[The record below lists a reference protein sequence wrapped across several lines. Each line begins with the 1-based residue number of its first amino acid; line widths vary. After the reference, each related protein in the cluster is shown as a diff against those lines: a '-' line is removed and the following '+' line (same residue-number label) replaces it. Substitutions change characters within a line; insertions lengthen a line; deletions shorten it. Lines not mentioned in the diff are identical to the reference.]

1 MATHLLGRS
10 GIKNRQVV
18 TDMHQ
23 TSSIGRLR
31 QLLSRSVFLFL
42 GVMMTIAGL
51 SRPALAETTEVHI
64 IDISGTIDLGIAAFL
79 ERQIDQ
85 AQSSGATAFIV
96 VMDTPGGRVDAA
108 ISMRDALLAT
118 DMPTITLVDTTA
130 LSAGALI
137 ALATDT
143 IYMTPGAVIG
153 AATPING
160 ATGETADAKTISAV
174 RGLFESTAEATGRD
188 ATYAAAMVD
197 PDIEIAGIIE
207 QGDLLTLTASSAVE
221 SGLAAAETAGL
232 KNVLNDLGVDAD
244 SVDIAT
250 PGILETISRFVTSP
264 TVAGLLLL
272 AAIGL
277 LIAEVT
283 TGSGGLFALGGVGLF
298 ALFFWGHLLAKL
310 AGWEDA
316 VLLAIGIALVAVEV
330 FVIPGFGIA
339 GIAGTVALV
348 AGMVMSLLG
357 RNLDYA
363 PSGTLRTAVLT
374 VVIALVGA
382 AIAVALSIKFV
393 FRNSR
398 PHRVDRGIMLRSTV
412 AQGES
417 PSIRPRRW
425 LNFFDGNE
433 RLERSTQSVGDSPEE
448 HPSDKD
454 APPTD

>member
-143 IYMTPGAVIG
+143 IYMTPGQR
-153 AATPING
+153 
-160 ATGETADAKTISAV
+160 AKPQTRKQSQQ
-174 RGLFESTAEATGRD
+174 FE
-188 ATYAAAMVD
+188 
-197 PDIEIAGIIE
+197 
-207 QGDLLTLTASSAVE
+207 ASS
-221 SGLAAAETAGL
+221 SQQQ
-232 KNVLNDLGVDAD
+232 K
-244 SVDIAT
+244 
-250 PGILETISRFVTSP
+250 
-264 TVAGLLLL
+264 
-272 AAIGL
+272 
-277 LIAEVT
+277 
-283 TGSGGLFALGGVGLF
+283 
-298 ALFFWGHLLAKL
+298 
-310 AGWEDA
+310 
-316 VLLAIGIALVAVEV
+316 
-330 FVIPGFGIA
+330 
-339 GIAGTVALV
+339 
-348 AGMVMSLLG
+348 
-357 RNLDYA
+357 
-363 PSGTLRTAVLT
+363 
-374 VVIALVGA
+374 
-382 AIAVALSIKFV
+382 
-393 FRNSR
+393 
-398 PHRVDRGIMLRSTV
+398 
-412 AQGES
+412 Q
-417 PSIRPRRW
+417 
-425 LNFFDGNE
+425 
-433 RLERSTQSVGDSPEE
+433 PEE
-448 HPSDKD
+448 MQRTQRQWLT
-454 APPTD
+454 PT

>member
-1 MATHLLGRS
+1 MR
-10 GIKNRQVV
+10 
-18 TDMHQ
+18 Q

-31 QLLSRSVFLFL
+31 QLISRSVFVFL

-64 IDISGTIDLGIAAFL
+64 IDISGTIDLGISAFL

-188 ATYAAAMVD
+188 AMYAAAMVD

-221 SGLAAAETAGL
+221 SDLAAAEIAGL
-232 KNVLNDLGVDAD
+232 NDVLNDLGVDAD

-316 VLLAIGIALVAVEV
+316 VLLAIGIALIAVEV

-393 FRNSR
+393 FRNSQ

-433 RLERSTQSVGDSPEE
+433 RLERSTQSVGDSSEE
-448 HPSDKD
+448 HHSNKD
-454 APPTD
+454 ASPTD

>member
-1 MATHLLGRS
+1 
-10 GIKNRQVV
+10 
-18 TDMHQ
+18 MHQ
-23 TSSIGRLR
+23 TSSISRLR
-31 QLLSRSVFLFL
+31 QLTSRSVLVFL
-42 GVMMTIAGL
+42 GVMMTIVGL
-51 SRPALAETTEVHI
+51 SRPALAETTEVHV

-85 AQSSGATAFIV
+85 AQRSGATAFIV

-188 ATYAAAMVD
+188 ASYAAAMVD
-197 PDIEIAGIIE
+197 PDVEIAEVIDK
-207 QGDLLTLTASSAVE
+207 GDLLTLTASSAVQ
-221 SGLAAAETAGL
+221 SGLATAEIAGL
-232 KNVLNDLGVDAD
+232 DDLLKSLGINAD

-250 PGILETISRFVTSP
+250 PGLLETISRFVTSP

-277 LIAEVT
+277 LIAETT

-316 VLLAIGIALVAVEV
+316 VLLAIGIGLIAIEV

-374 VVIALVGA
+374 VVVALVGA

-398 PHRVDRGIMLRSTV
+398 PRRVDRGIMLRSTV
-412 AQGES
+412 DRGES
-417 PSIRPRRW
+417 PTIRPRRW

-433 RLERSTQSVGDSPEE
+433 RLARPIERPTRSVRDSETETSSEE
-448 HPSDKD
+448 HT
-454 APPTD
+454 PPEK

>member
-1 MATHLLGRS
+1 
-10 GIKNRQVV
+10 
-18 TDMHQ
+18 MHQ
-23 TSSIGRLR
+23 TGSIGRLR
-31 QLLSRSVFLFL
+31 QLMSRSVLVFL
-42 GVMMTIAGL
+42 GIVMTIAGL
-51 SRPALAETTEVHI
+51 SRPALAETTEVHV

-197 PDIEIAGIIE
+197 SDIEIAGIIE

-221 SGLAAAETAGL
+221 SGLAAAEIAGL
-232 KNVLNDLGVDAD
+232 NDVLNDLGVDAD
-244 SVDIAT
+244 SVDIAR

-316 VLLAIGIALVAVEV
+316 VLLATGIVLIAVEV

-382 AIAVALSIKFV
+382 AVAVSLLIKFV

-398 PHRVDRGIMLRSTV
+398 PQRVDRGIMLRSTV

-417 PSIRPRRW
+417 PTIRPRRW
-425 LNFFDGNE
+425 LNFFGGNE
-433 RLERSTQSVGDSPEE
+433 RLVRSTQSVGDSPEE
-448 HPSDKD
+448 HPSDQD
-454 APPTD
+454 APQTDRGK

>member
-1 MATHLLGRS
+1 MSRSIFVLLG
-10 GIKNRQVV
+10 IV
-18 TDMHQ
+18 
-23 TSSIGRLR
+23 
-31 QLLSRSVFLFL
+31 
-42 GVMMTIAGL
+42 MTIAGL
-51 SRPALAETTEVHI
+51 SRPALAEASEIHV
-64 IDISGTIDLGIAAFL
+64 IDISGTIDLGVAAFL
-79 ERQIDQ
+79 ERQIDE
-85 AQSSGATAFIV
+85 AESSGATAFIV

-118 DMPTITLVDTTA
+118 EMSTITLVDTTA

-188 ATYAAAMVD
+188 ATFAAAMVD
-197 PDIEIAGIIE
+197 PGIEIAGIIE

-221 SGLAAAETAGL
+221 SGLAAAEIAGL
-232 KNVLNDLGVDAD
+232 DDVLNKLGVDVD

-250 PGILETISRFVTSP
+250 PGLLETISRFVTSP
-264 TVAGLLLL
+264 SVAGLLLL

-277 LIAEVT
+277 LIAEAT

-316 VLLAIGIALVAVEV
+316 VLLAIGIVLIAVEV
-330 FVIPGFGIA
+330 FVIPGFGVA
-339 GIAGTVALV
+339 GIFGTVALV

-382 AIAVALSIKFV
+382 AAAVALLIKFV
-393 FRNSR
+393 FRKTR
-398 PHRVDRGIMLRSTV
+398 PQRVDRGIMLRSTV
-412 AQGES
+412 AQGVS
-417 PSIRPRRW
+417 PTIRPRRW

-433 RLERSTQSVGDSPEE
+433 RLERSTQYVGDSVTEA
-448 HPSDKD
+448 SDED
-454 APPTD
+454 QSPPIESGKQ

>member
-1 MATHLLGRS
+1 
-10 GIKNRQVV
+10 
-18 TDMHQ
+18 MHQ

-31 QLLSRSVFLFL
+31 QLVSRSVLVFL

-51 SRPALAETTEVHI
+51 SRPALAETTEVHVI
-64 IDISGTIDLGIAAFL
+64 EISGTIDLGIAAFL

-85 AQSSGATAFIV
+85 ARSSGATAFIV

-118 DMPTITLVDTTA
+118 DIPTITLVDTTA

-197 PDIEIAGIIE
+197 PDIEIAGVIE

-221 SGLAAAETAGL
+221 SGLAAAEIAGL
-232 KNVLNDLGVDAD
+232 DDVVNGLGVDAD

-250 PGILETISRFVTSP
+250 PGLLETISRFVTSP
-264 TVAGLLLL
+264 SVAGLLLL

-316 VLLAIGIALVAVEV
+316 VLLAIGLALIAVEV

-374 VVIALVGA
+374 VVVALVGA

-398 PHRVDRGIMLRSTV
+398 PRRVDRGIMLRSTV

-433 RLERSTQSVGDSPEE
+433 RLERSTQSVGDSVEE
-448 HPSDKD
+448 APSNGE

>member
-1 MATHLLGRS
+1 L
-10 GIKNRQVV
+10 
-18 TDMHQ
+18 
-23 TSSIGRLR
+23 
-31 QLLSRSVFLFL
+31 
-42 GVMMTIAGL
+42 TIAGL
-51 SRPALAETTEVHI
+51 SRPALAEASEIHV
-64 IDISGTIDLGIAAFL
+64 IDISGTIDLGVAAFL
-79 ERQIDQ
+79 ERQIDE
-85 AQSSGATAFIV
+85 AESSGATAFIV

-118 DMPTITLVDTTA
+118 EMSTITLVDTTA

-188 ATYAAAMVD
+188 ATFAAAMVD
-197 PDIEIAGIIE
+197 PGIEIAGIIE

-221 SGLAAAETAGL
+221 SGLAAAEIAGL
-232 KNVLNDLGVDAD
+232 DDVLNKLGVDVD

-250 PGILETISRFVTSP
+250 PGLLETISRFVTSP
-264 TVAGLLLL
+264 SVAGLLLL

-277 LIAEVT
+277 LIAEAT

-316 VLLAIGIALVAVEV
+316 VLLAIGIVLIAVEV
-330 FVIPGFGIA
+330 FVIPGFGVA
-339 GIAGTVALV
+339 GIFGTVALV

-382 AIAVALSIKFV
+382 AAAVALLIKFV
-393 FRNSR
+393 FRKTR
-398 PHRVDRGIMLRSTV
+398 PQRVDRGIMLRSTV
-412 AQGES
+412 AQGVS
-417 PSIRPRRW
+417 PTIRPRRW

-433 RLERSTQSVGDSPEE
+433 RLERSTQSVGDSVTEA
-448 HPSDKD
+448 SDED
-454 APPTD
+454 QSPPTESGKQ

>member
-1 MATHLLGRS
+1 
-10 GIKNRQVV
+10 
-18 TDMHQ
+18 MHQ

-31 QLLSRSVFLFL
+31 QLASRSVLVFL

-51 SRPALAETTEVHI
+51 SRPALAETTEVHV

-118 DMPTITLVDTTA
+118 DMPTITLDDTTA

-197 PDIEIAGIIE
+197 PDIAIAGVIE

-221 SGLAAAETAGL
+221 SGLAAAEIAGL
-232 KNVLNDLGVDAD
+232 NDVLNDLGVDAD

-264 TVAGLLLL
+264 TVAGLFLL

-316 VLLAIGIALVAVEV
+316 VLLAIGIALIAVEV
-330 FVIPGFGIA
+330 FVIPGCGIA

-433 RLERSTQSVGDSPEE
+433 RLERSTQSVGDSSEE
-448 HPSDKD
+448 HPSNKD
-454 APPTD
+454 ASPTD

>member
-1 MATHLLGRS
+1 MATLRPDKS
-10 GIKNRQVV
+10 GITTRPAV

-23 TSSIGRLR
+23 TGSVSRLR
-31 QLLSRSVFLFL
+31 KFISRTLLVFL
-42 GVMMTIAGL
+42 GIVMTLVGL
-51 SRPALAETTEVHI
+51 ARPAVAETTEVHV

-188 ATYAAAMVD
+188 ETFAAAMVD
-197 PDIEIAGIIE
+197 PDVEIAGVIE

-221 SGLAAAETAGL
+221 SGLAAAEIAGL
-232 KNVLNDLGVDAD
+232 DDVLNDLGIDAG
-244 SVDIAT
+244 SVEIAT
-250 PGILETISRFVTSP
+250 PGILETISRFVISP

-277 LIAEVT
+277 LIAEAT
-283 TGSGGLFALGGVGLF
+283 TGSGGLFAFLGVGLF

-316 VLLAIGIALVAVEV
+316 VLLAIGIALIAVEV
-330 FVIPGFGIA
+330 FVISGFGIA

-393 FRNSR
+393 FRSLR
-398 PHRVDRGIMLRSTV
+398 PQRVDRGIMLRSTV

-417 PSIRPRRW
+417 PSIRPGRW
-425 LNFFDGNE
+425 LNLFGGNE
-433 RLERSTQSVGDSPEE
+433 RLERFSESVGDC
-448 HPSDKD
+448 SDGTPNKRD
-454 APPTD
+454 APTTE

>member
-1 MATHLLGRS
+1 MF
-10 GIKNRQVV
+10 V
-18 TDMHQ
+18 
-23 TSSIGRLR
+23 
-31 QLLSRSVFLFL
+31 FL

-85 AQSSGATAFIV
+85 AQSSRATAFIV
-96 VMDTPGGRVDAA
+96 VMETPGGRVDAA

-188 ATYAAAMVD
+188 AMYAAAMVD

-221 SGLAAAETAGL
+221 SDLAAAEIAGL
-232 KNVLNDLGVDAD
+232 NDVLNDLGVDAD

-316 VLLAIGIALVAVEV
+316 VLLAIGIALIAVEV

-393 FRNSR
+393 FRNSQ

-433 RLERSTQSVGDSPEE
+433 RLERSTHSVGDSSEE
-448 HPSDKD
+448 PPSDNG

>member
-1 MATHLLGRS
+1 
-10 GIKNRQVV
+10 
-18 TDMHQ
+18 MHQ

-31 QLLSRSVFLFL
+31 QLVSRSVLVFL

-51 SRPALAETTEVHI
+51 SRPALAETTEVHVI
-64 IDISGTIDLGIAAFL
+64 EISGTIDLGIAAFL

-85 AQSSGATAFIV
+85 ARSSGATAFIV

-197 PDIEIAGIIE
+197 PDIEIAGVIE

-221 SGLAAAETAGL
+221 SGLAAAEIAGL
-232 KNVLNDLGVDAD
+232 DDVVNGLGVDAD

-250 PGILETISRFVTSP
+250 PGLLETISRFVTSP
-264 TVAGLLLL
+264 SVAGLLLL

-316 VLLAIGIALVAVEV
+316 VLLAIGLALIAVEV

-374 VVIALVGA
+374 VVVALVGA

-398 PHRVDRGIMLRSTV
+398 PRRVDRGIMLRSTV

-433 RLERSTQSVGDSPEE
+433 RLERSTQSVGDSRQEV
-448 HPSDKD
+448 PSNGE

>member
-1 MATHLLGRS
+1 
-10 GIKNRQVV
+10 
-18 TDMHQ
+18 MHQ
-23 TSSIGRLR
+23 TGSVSRLRKFISR
-31 QLLSRSVFLFL
+31 QLLVLL
-42 GVMMTIAGL
+42 GIVMTLVGL
-51 SRPALAETTEVHI
+51 SRPAVAETTEVHVVVV
-64 IDISGTIDLGIAAFL
+64 SGTIDLGIAAFL

-143 IYMTPGAVIG
+143 IYMAPGAVIG

-160 ATGETADAKTISAV
+160 ATRETADAKTISAV

-188 ATYAAAMVD
+188 ETFAAAMVD
-197 PDIEIAGIIE
+197 PDVEIAGVIE

-221 SGLAAAETAGL
+221 SGLAAAEIAGL
-232 KNVLNDLGVDAD
+232 DDVLNDLGIDAG
-244 SVDIAT
+244 SVEIAT

-264 TVAGLLLL
+264 TVAALLLL
-272 AAIGL
+272 TAIGL
-277 LIAEVT
+277 LIAEAT

-298 ALFFWGHLLAKL
+298 ALFFWGHLLAQL

-316 VLLAIGIALVAVEV
+316 VLLAIGIALIAVEV

-363 PSGTLRTAVLT
+363 PTGTLRTAVLT

-393 FRNSR
+393 FRSLR

-412 AQGES
+412 AQGKS
-417 PSIRPRRW
+417 PSTRPGRW

-433 RLERSTQSVGDSPEE
+433 RLERSTQSVGDSSEA
-448 HPSDKD
+448 HSSDVG
-454 APPTD
+454 APPTE

>member
-1 MATHLLGRS
+1 
-10 GIKNRQVV
+10 
-18 TDMHQ
+18 MHQ

-31 QLLSRSVFLFL
+31 QLVSRSVLVFL

-51 SRPALAETTEVHI
+51 SRPALAETTEVHV

-85 AQSSGATAFIV
+85 ARSSGATAFIV

-118 DMPTITLVDTTA
+118 DIPTITLVDTTA

-197 PDIEIAGIIE
+197 PDIEIAGVIE

-221 SGLAAAETAGL
+221 SGLAAAEIAGL
-232 KNVLNDLGVDAD
+232 DDVVNGLGVDVD

-250 PGILETISRFVTSP
+250 PGLLETISRFVTSP
-264 TVAGLLLL
+264 SVAGLLLL

-316 VLLAIGIALVAVEV
+316 VLLAIGLALIAVEV

-374 VVIALVGA
+374 VVVALVGA

-398 PHRVDRGIMLRSTV
+398 PRRVDRGIMLRSTV

-433 RLERSTQSVGDSPEE
+433 RLERSTQSVGDSVEE
-448 HPSDKD
+448 APSNGE

>member
-1 MATHLLGRS
+1 MR
-10 GIKNRQVV
+10 
-18 TDMHQ
+18 Q

-31 QLLSRSVFLFL
+31 QLISRSVFVFL

-197 PDIEIAGIIE
+197 PDIEIAGILE

-221 SGLAAAETAGL
+221 SGLAAAEIAGL
-232 KNVLNDLGVDAD
+232 NDVLNDLGVDTD
-244 SVDIAT
+244 SVDVAT

-264 TVAGLLLL
+264 TVAGLFLL

-298 ALFFWGHLLAKL
+298 ALFFWGHLLARL

-316 VLLAIGIALVAVEV
+316 LLLAIGIALIAVEV

-433 RLERSTQSVGDSPEE
+433 RLERSTQSVGDSSEK

-454 APPTD
+454 ASPTD

>member
-1 MATHLLGRS
+1 
-10 GIKNRQVV
+10 
-18 TDMHQ
+18 
-23 TSSIGRLR
+23 
-31 QLLSRSVFLFL
+31 
-42 GVMMTIAGL
+42 MTIAGL
-51 SRPALAETTEVHI
+51 SRPALAETTEVHV

-85 AQSSGATAFIV
+85 AQRSGATAFIV

-197 PDIEIAGIIE
+197 PDIEIAGVIE

-221 SGLAAAETAGL
+221 SGIAAAEIAGL
-232 KNVLNDLGVDAD
+232 DDVVNDLGADAD

-250 PGILETISRFVTSP
+250 PGLLETISRFVTSP

-316 VLLAIGIALVAVEV
+316 VLLAVGIGLIAIEV

-374 VVIALVGA
+374 VVVALVGA
-382 AIAVALSIKFV
+382 AIAVAVSIKFV

-398 PHRVDRGIMLRSTV
+398 PQRVDRGIMLRSTV

-433 RLERSTQSVGDSPEE
+433 RLERSTPSVGDSREE
-448 HPSDKD
+448 ASSNGD
-454 APPTD
+454 ASPTDRGKQ

>member
-1 MATHLLGRS
+1 VLLG
-10 GIKNRQVV
+10 I
-18 TDMHQ
+18 
-23 TSSIGRLR
+23 
-31 QLLSRSVFLFL
+31 
-42 GVMMTIAGL
+42 MMTIAGL
-51 SRPALAETTEVHI
+51 SRPALAEASEIHV
-64 IDISGTIDLGIAAFL
+64 IDISGTIDLGVAAFL
-79 ERQIDQ
+79 ERQIDE
-85 AQSSGATAFIV
+85 AESSGATAFIV

-118 DMPTITLVDTTA
+118 EMSTITLVDTTA

-188 ATYAAAMVD
+188 ATFAAAMVD
-197 PDIEIAGIIE
+197 PGIEIAGIIE

-221 SGLAAAETAGL
+221 SGLAAAEIAGL
-232 KNVLNDLGVDAD
+232 DDVLNKLGVDVD

-250 PGILETISRFVTSP
+250 PGLLETISRFVTSP
-264 TVAGLLLL
+264 SVAGLLLL

-277 LIAEVT
+277 LIAEAT

-316 VLLAIGIALVAVEV
+316 VLLAIGIVLIAVEV
-330 FVIPGFGIA
+330 FVIPGFGVA
-339 GIAGTVALV
+339 GIFGTVALV

-382 AIAVALSIKFV
+382 AAAVALLIKFV
-393 FRNSR
+393 FRKTR
-398 PHRVDRGIMLRSTV
+398 PQRVDRGIMLRSTV
-412 AQGES
+412 AQGVS
-417 PSIRPRRW
+417 PTIRPRRW

-433 RLERSTQSVGDSPEE
+433 RLERSTQSVGDSATEA
-448 HPSDKD
+448 SDED
-454 APPTD
+454 QSPPTESGKQ

>member
-1 MATHLLGRS
+1 
-10 GIKNRQVV
+10 
-18 TDMHQ
+18 MHQ

-31 QLLSRSVFLFL
+31 QLISRSVFVFL

-221 SGLAAAETAGL
+221 SGLAAAEIAGL

-316 VLLAIGIALVAVEV
+316 VLLAIGIALIAVEV

-348 AGMVMSLLG
+348 AGMVTSLLG

-398 PHRVDRGIMLRSTV
+398 PYRVDRGIMLRSTV

-433 RLERSTQSVGDSPEE
+433 RLERSTQSVGDSREE

>member
-1 MATHLLGRS
+1 
-10 GIKNRQVV
+10 
-18 TDMHQ
+18 MHQ

-31 QLLSRSVFLFL
+31 QLMSRSIFVLL
-42 GVMMTIAGL
+42 GIMMTIAGL
-51 SRPALAETTEVHI
+51 SRPALAEASEIHV

-79 ERQIDQ
+79 ERQIDE
-85 AQSSGATAFIV
+85 AESSGATAFIV

-118 DMPTITLVDTTA
+118 EMSTITLVDTTA

-188 ATYAAAMVD
+188 ATFAAAMVD
-197 PDIEIAGIIE
+197 PGIEIAGIIE

-221 SGLAAAETAGL
+221 SGLAAAEIAGL
-232 KNVLNDLGVDAD
+232 DDVLNKLGVDAD

-250 PGILETISRFVTSP
+250 PGLLETISRFVTSP
-264 TVAGLLLL
+264 SVAGLLLL

-277 LIAEVT
+277 LIAEAT

-316 VLLAIGIALVAVEV
+316 VLLAIGIVLIAVEV
-330 FVIPGFGIA
+330 FVIPGFGVA
-339 GIAGTVALV
+339 GIFGTVALV

-382 AIAVALSIKFV
+382 AAAVALLIKFI
-393 FRNSR
+393 FRKTR
-398 PHRVDRGIMLRSTV
+398 PQRVDRGIMLRSTV
-412 AQGES
+412 AQGVS
-417 PSIRPRRW
+417 PTIRPRRW

-433 RLERSTQSVGDSPEE
+433 RLERSTQSVGDSATEA
-448 HPSDKD
+448 SDED
-454 APPTD
+454 QSPPTESGKQ

>member
-1 MATHLLGRS
+1 
-10 GIKNRQVV
+10 
-18 TDMHQ
+18 MHH
-23 TSSIGRLR
+23 TGSIGRLR
-31 QLLSRSVFLFL
+31 QLMSRSVLVFL
-42 GVMMTIAGL
+42 GIVMTIAGL
-51 SRPALAETTEVHI
+51 SRPALAETTEVHV

-197 PDIEIAGIIE
+197 SDIEIAGIIE

-221 SGLAAAETAGL
+221 SGLAAAEIAGL
-232 KNVLNDLGVDAD
+232 NDVLNDLGVDAD

-316 VLLAIGIALVAVEV
+316 VLLATGIVLIAVEV

-382 AIAVALSIKFV
+382 AVAVSLLIKFV

-398 PHRVDRGIMLRSTV
+398 PQRVDRGIMLRSTV

-417 PSIRPRRW
+417 PTIQPRRW
-425 LNFFDGNE
+425 LNFFGGNE
-433 RLERSTQSVGDSPEE
+433 RLVRSTQSVGDSPEE
-448 HPSDKD
+448 PPSQRD
-454 APPTD
+454 APPTE

>member
-1 MATHLLGRS
+1 
-10 GIKNRQVV
+10 
-18 TDMHQ
+18 MHQ

-31 QLLSRSVFLFL
+31 QLVSRSVFVFL
-42 GVMMTIAGL
+42 GVVMTIAGL
-51 SRPALAETTEVHI
+51 SRPALAETTEVHV

-221 SGLAAAETAGL
+221 SGLAAAEIAGL

-283 TGSGGLFALGGVGLF
+283 TGSGGLFALGGRWAFRL
-298 ALFFWGHLLAKL
+298 
-310 AGWEDA
+310 
-316 VLLAIGIALVAVEV
+316 VLLGPSARKTRG
-330 FVIPGFGIA
+330 
-339 GIAGTVALV
+339 
-348 AGMVMSLLG
+348 LG
-357 RNLDYA
+357 R
-363 PSGTLRTAVLT
+363 RR
-374 VVIALVGA
+374 
-382 AIAVALSIKFV
+382 VAC
-393 FRNSR
+393 
-398 PHRVDRGIMLRSTV
+398 HRHCSH
-412 AQGES
+412 
-417 PSIRPRRW
+417 RR
-425 LNFFDGNE
+425 
-433 RLERSTQSVGDSPEE
+433 
-448 HPSDKD
+448 
-454 APPTD
+454 

>member
-1 MATHLLGRS
+1 
-10 GIKNRQVV
+10 
-18 TDMHQ
+18 MHQ
-23 TSSIGRLR
+23 TGSIGRLR
-31 QLLSRSVFLFL
+31 QLMSRSVLVFL
-42 GVMMTIAGL
+42 GIVMTIAGL
-51 SRPALAETTEVHI
+51 SRPALAETTEVHV

-197 PDIEIAGIIE
+197 SDIEIAGIIE

-221 SGLAAAETAGL
+221 SGLAAAEIAGL
-232 KNVLNDLGVDAD
+232 NDVLNDLGVDAD
-244 SVDIAT
+244 SVDIAR

-316 VLLAIGIALVAVEV
+316 VLLATGIVLIAVEV

-382 AIAVALSIKFV
+382 AVAVSLLIKFV

-398 PHRVDRGIMLRSTV
+398 PQRVDRGIMLRSTV

-417 PSIRPRRW
+417 PTIRPRRW
-425 LNFFDGNE
+425 LNFFGGNE
-433 RLERSTQSVGDSPEE
+433 RLVRSTQSVGDSREE
-448 HPSDKD
+448 PPSQRD
-454 APPTD
+454 APPTE

>member
-1 MATHLLGRS
+1 
-10 GIKNRQVV
+10 
-18 TDMHQ
+18 MHQ
-23 TSSIGRLR
+23 TSSVGRLR
-31 QLLSRSVFLFL
+31 QLVSRSALVFL

-51 SRPALAETTEVHI
+51 SRPALAETTEVHV

-197 PDIEIAGIIE
+197 PNIEIAGVIE

-221 SGLAAAETAGL
+221 SGLAAAEIAGL
-232 KNVLNDLGVDAD
+232 DDVVNGLGVDAD

-250 PGILETISRFVTSP
+250 PGLLETISRFVTSP
-264 TVAGLLLL
+264 SVAGLLLL

-316 VLLAIGIALVAVEV
+316 VLLAIGLALIAVEV

-374 VVIALVGA
+374 VVVALVGA

-398 PHRVDRGIMLRSTV
+398 PRRVDRGIMLRSTV

-433 RLERSTQSVGDSPEE
+433 RLERSTPSVGDSCKEA
-448 HPSDKD
+448 PSNGE

>member
-1 MATHLLGRS
+1 M
-10 GIKNRQVV
+10 
-18 TDMHQ
+18 
-23 TSSIGRLR
+23 
-31 QLLSRSVFLFL
+31 SRSVLVFL

-51 SRPALAETTEVHI
+51 SRPALAETTEVHV

-85 AQSSGATAFIV
+85 ARSSGATAFIV

-197 PDIEIAGIIE
+197 PDIEITGIIE

-221 SGLAAAETAGL
+221 SGLAAAEIAGL
-232 KNVLNDLGVDAD
+232 DDVVNGLGVDAD

-250 PGILETISRFVTSP
+250 PGLLETISRFVTSP
-264 TVAGLLLL
+264 SVAGLLLL

-316 VLLAIGIALVAVEV
+316 VLLAIGLALIAVEV

-374 VVIALVGA
+374 VVVALVGA

-398 PHRVDRGIMLRSTV
+398 PRRVDRGIMLRSTV

-448 HPSDKD
+448 APSNGE

>member
-1 MATHLLGRS
+1 
-10 GIKNRQVV
+10 
-18 TDMHQ
+18 MHQ

-31 QLLSRSVFLFL
+31 QLMSRSIFVLL
-42 GVMMTIAGL
+42 GIVMTIAGL
-51 SRPALAETTEVHI
+51 SRPALAEASEIHV
-64 IDISGTIDLGIAAFL
+64 IDISGTIDLGVAAFL
-79 ERQIDQ
+79 ERQIDE
-85 AQSSGATAFIV
+85 AESSGATAFIV

-118 DMPTITLVDTTA
+118 EMSTITLVDTTA

-188 ATYAAAMVD
+188 ATFAAAMVD
-197 PDIEIAGIIE
+197 PGIEIAGIIE

-221 SGLAAAETAGL
+221 SGLAAAEIAGL
-232 KNVLNDLGVDAD
+232 DDVLNKLGVDAD

-250 PGILETISRFVTSP
+250 PGLLETISRFVTSP
-264 TVAGLLLL
+264 SVAGLLLL

-277 LIAEVT
+277 LIAEAT

-316 VLLAIGIALVAVEV
+316 VLLAIGIVLIAVEV
-330 FVIPGFGIA
+330 FVIPGFGVA
-339 GIAGTVALV
+339 GIFGTVALV

-382 AIAVALSIKFV
+382 AAAVALLIKFV
-393 FRNSR
+393 FRKTR
-398 PHRVDRGIMLRSTV
+398 PQRVDRGIMLRSTV
-412 AQGES
+412 AQGVS
-417 PSIRPRRW
+417 PTIRPRRW

-433 RLERSTQSVGDSPEE
+433 RLERSTQSVGDSATEA
-448 HPSDKD
+448 SDED
-454 APPTD
+454 QSPPTESGKQ

>member
-1 MATHLLGRS
+1 
-10 GIKNRQVV
+10 
-18 TDMHQ
+18 MHQ
-23 TSSIGRLR
+23 TSSISRLR
-31 QLLSRSVFLFL
+31 QLTSRSVLVFL
-42 GVMMTIAGL
+42 GVMMTIVGL
-51 SRPALAETTEVHI
+51 SRPALAETTEVHV

-85 AQSSGATAFIV
+85 AQRSGATAFIV

-197 PDIEIAGIIE
+197 PDVEIAGIIE
-207 QGDLLTLTASSAVE
+207 EGDLLTLTASSAVE
-221 SGLAAAETAGL
+221 SGLAAAEIAGL
-232 KNVLNDLGVDAD
+232 DDVVNGLGVDAD

-250 PGILETISRFVTSP
+250 PGLLETISRFVTSP
-264 TVAGLLLL
+264 SVAGLLLL

-316 VLLAIGIALVAVEV
+316 VLLAIGLALIAVEV

-374 VVIALVGA
+374 VVVALVGA

-398 PHRVDRGIMLRSTV
+398 PRRVDRGIMLRSTV

-448 HPSDKD
+448 HSSDRG

>member
-1 MATHLLGRS
+1 
-10 GIKNRQVV
+10 
-18 TDMHQ
+18 
-23 TSSIGRLR
+23 
-31 QLLSRSVFLFL
+31 
-42 GVMMTIAGL
+42 
-51 SRPALAETTEVHI
+51 
-64 IDISGTIDLGIAAFL
+64 
-79 ERQIDQ
+79 
-85 AQSSGATAFIV
+85 
-96 VMDTPGGRVDAA
+96 
-108 ISMRDALLAT
+108 
-118 DMPTITLVDTTA
+118 
-130 LSAGALI
+130 
-137 ALATDT
+137 
-143 IYMTPGAVIG
+143 
-153 AATPING
+153 
-160 ATGETADAKTISAV
+160 
-174 RGLFESTAEATGRD
+174 
-188 ATYAAAMVD
+188 MVD

-221 SGLAAAETAGL
+221 SGLAAAEIAGL
-232 KNVLNDLGVDAD
+232 NDVLNDLGVDAD

-316 VLLAIGIALVAVEV
+316 VLLAIGIALIAVEV

-433 RLERSTQSVGDSPEE
+433 RLERSTQSVGDSSEE
-448 HPSDKD
+448 HHSNKD
-454 APPTD
+454 ASPTD

>member
-1 MATHLLGRS
+1 M
-10 GIKNRQVV
+10 
-18 TDMHQ
+18 
-23 TSSIGRLR
+23 
-31 QLLSRSVFLFL
+31 SRSVLVFF

-51 SRPALAETTEVHI
+51 SRPALAETTEVHV
-64 IDISGTIDLGIAAFL
+64 IDISGTIDLGNAAFL

-85 AQSSGATAFIV
+85 AQSSGATAFLV

-137 ALATDT
+137 ALATDI

-160 ATGETADAKTISAV
+160 ATGETADAKIISAV

-197 PDIEIAGIIE
+197 PEIEIVGIIE

-221 SGLAAAETAGL
+221 SGLAAAEIAGL
-232 KNVLNDLGVDAD
+232 NDVLNDLGVDPG
-244 SVDIAT
+244 SVDIVT

-283 TGSGGLFALGGVGLF
+283 TGSGGLFAFGGIGLF

-316 VLLAIGIALVAVEV
+316 VLIAFGILLITLEV
-330 FVIPGFGIA
+330 FVIPGFGVA

-382 AIAVALSIKFV
+382 AVVVALSIKFV

-398 PHRVDRGIMLRSTV
+398 PQRVDRGIMLRSTV

-417 PSIRPRRW
+417 PTIRPRRW

-433 RLERSTQSVGDSPEE
+433 RLVRSTQFVEDSSKEPR
-448 HPSDKD
+448 SDRD
-454 APPTD
+454 VPPTE

>member
-1 MATHLLGRS
+1 M
-10 GIKNRQVV
+10 V
-18 TDMHQ
+18 TDMHR
-23 TSSIGRLR
+23 TGSIGRLR
-31 QLLSRSVFLFL
+31 QLMSRSVLVFL
-42 GVMMTIAGL
+42 GIVMTIAGL
-51 SRPALAETTEVHI
+51 SRPALAETTEVHV

-197 PDIEIAGIIE
+197 SDIEIAGIIE

-221 SGLAAAETAGL
+221 SGLAAAEIAGL
-232 KNVLNDLGVDAD
+232 NDVLNDLGVDAD

-316 VLLAIGIALVAVEV
+316 VLLATGIVLIAVEV

-382 AIAVALSIKFV
+382 AVAVSLLIKFV

-398 PHRVDRGIMLRSTV
+398 PQRVDRGIMLRSTV

-417 PSIRPRRW
+417 PTIRPRRW
-425 LNFFDGNE
+425 LNFFGGNE
-433 RLERSTQSVGDSPEE
+433 RLVRSTQSVGDSPEE
-448 HPSDKD
+448 PPSQRD
-454 APPTD
+454 APPTE

>member
-1 MATHLLGRS
+1 
-10 GIKNRQVV
+10 
-18 TDMHQ
+18 
-23 TSSIGRLR
+23 
-31 QLLSRSVFLFL
+31 
-42 GVMMTIAGL
+42 MTIVGL
-51 SRPALAETTEVHI
+51 SRPALAETTEVHVV
-64 IDISGTIDLGIAAFL
+64 DISGTIDLGIAAFL

-85 AQSSGATAFIV
+85 AQRSGATAFIV

-197 PDIEIAGIIE
+197 PDVEIAGVIE

-221 SGLAAAETAGL
+221 SGLAAAEIAGL
-232 KNVLNDLGVDAD
+232 DDVLNDLGIDAG
-244 SVDIAT
+244 SVEIAT
-250 PGILETISRFVTSP
+250 PGILETISRFVISP

-277 LIAEVT
+277 LIAEAT
-283 TGSGGLFALGGVGLF
+283 TGSGGLFAFLGVGLF

-316 VLLAIGIALVAVEV
+316 VLLAIGIALIAVEV
-330 FVIPGFGIA
+330 FVISGFGIA

-363 PSGTLRTAVLT
+363 PTGTLRTAVLT

-393 FRNSR
+393 FRSSR
-398 PHRVDRGIMLRSTV
+398 PQRVDRGIMLRSTV

-417 PSIRPRRW
+417 PSIRPGRW
-425 LNFFDGNE
+425 LNLFGGNE
-433 RLERSTQSVGDSPEE
+433 RLERFSESVGDC
-448 HPSDKD
+448 SDGTPNKRD
-454 APPTD
+454 APTTE

>member
-1 MATHLLGRS
+1 
-10 GIKNRQVV
+10 
-18 TDMHQ
+18 MHQ
-23 TSSIGRLR
+23 AGSVSRLR
-31 QLLSRSVFLFL
+31 KFISRPLLVFL
-42 GVMMTIAGL
+42 GIVMTLVGL
-51 SRPALAETTEVHI
+51 ARPAVAETTEVHV

-197 PDIEIAGIIE
+197 PDVEIAGVIE

-221 SGLAAAETAGL
+221 SGLAAAEIAGL
-232 KNVLNDLGVDAD
+232 DDVLNDLGIDAG
-244 SVDIAT
+244 SVEIAT
-250 PGILETISRFVTSP
+250 PGILETISRFVISP

-277 LIAEVT
+277 LIAEAT
-283 TGSGGLFALGGVGLF
+283 TGSGGLFAFLGVGLF

-316 VLLAIGIALVAVEV
+316 VLLAIGIALIAVEV
-330 FVIPGFGIA
+330 FVISGFGIA

-393 FRNSR
+393 FRSSR
-398 PHRVDRGIMLRSTV
+398 PQRVDRGIMLRSTV

-417 PSIRPRRW
+417 PSIRPGRW
-425 LNFFDGNE
+425 LNLFGGNE
-433 RLERSTQSVGDSPEE
+433 RLERFSESVGDC
-448 HPSDKD
+448 SDGTPNKRD
-454 APPTD
+454 APTTE

>member
-1 MATHLLGRS
+1 
-10 GIKNRQVV
+10 
-18 TDMHQ
+18 MHQ
-23 TSSIGRLR
+23 AGSVSRLR
-31 QLLSRSVFLFL
+31 KFISRPLLVFL
-42 GVMMTIAGL
+42 GIVMTLVGL
-51 SRPALAETTEVHI
+51 ARPAVAETTEVHV

-143 IYMTPGAVIG
+143 IYMAPGAVIG

-188 ATYAAAMVD
+188 ETFAAAMVD
-197 PDIEIAGIIE
+197 PDVEIAGVIE

-221 SGLAAAETAGL
+221 SGLAAAEIAGL
-232 KNVLNDLGVDAD
+232 DDVLNDLGIDAG
-244 SVDIAT
+244 SVEIAT
-250 PGILETISRFVTSP
+250 PGILETISRFVISP

-277 LIAEVT
+277 LIAEAT
-283 TGSGGLFALGGVGLF
+283 TGSGGLFAFLGVGLF

-316 VLLAIGIALVAVEV
+316 VLLAIGIALIAVEV
-330 FVIPGFGIA
+330 FVISGFGIA

-393 FRNSR
+393 FRSSR
-398 PHRVDRGIMLRSTV
+398 PQRVDRGIMLRSTV

-417 PSIRPRRW
+417 PSIRPGRW
-425 LNFFDGNE
+425 LNLFGGNE
-433 RLERSTQSVGDSPEE
+433 RLERFSESVGDC
-448 HPSDKD
+448 SDGTPNKRD
-454 APPTD
+454 APTTE

>member
-1 MATHLLGRS
+1 M
-10 GIKNRQVV
+10 
-18 TDMHQ
+18 
-23 TSSIGRLR
+23 
-31 QLLSRSVFLFL
+31 SRSVLVFL

-51 SRPALAETTEVHI
+51 SRPALAETTEVHV

-197 PDIEIAGIIE
+197 PDIEIAGVIE

-221 SGLAAAETAGL
+221 SGLAAAEIAGL
-232 KNVLNDLGVDAD
+232 DDVVNGLGVDAD

-250 PGILETISRFVTSP
+250 PGLLETISRFVTSP
-264 TVAGLLLL
+264 SVAGLLLL

-298 ALFFWGHLLAKL
+298 TLFFWGHLLAKL

-316 VLLAIGIALVAVEV
+316 VLLAIGLALIAVEV

-382 AIAVALSIKFV
+382 AIAVAVSIKFV

-398 PHRVDRGIMLRSTV
+398 PRRVDRGIMLRSTV

-433 RLERSTQSVGDSPEE
+433 RLERSTPSVGDSRKEA
-448 HPSDKD
+448 PSNGE

>member
-1 MATHLLGRS
+1 MSRSIFVLLG
-10 GIKNRQVV
+10 IV
-18 TDMHQ
+18 
-23 TSSIGRLR
+23 
-31 QLLSRSVFLFL
+31 
-42 GVMMTIAGL
+42 MTIAGL
-51 SRPALAETTEVHI
+51 SRPALAEASEIHV
-64 IDISGTIDLGIAAFL
+64 IDISGTIDLGVAAFL
-79 ERQIDQ
+79 ERQIDE
-85 AQSSGATAFIV
+85 AESSGATAFIV

-118 DMPTITLVDTTA
+118 EMSTITLVDTTA

-188 ATYAAAMVD
+188 ATFAAAMVD
-197 PDIEIAGIIE
+197 PGIEIAGIIE

-221 SGLAAAETAGL
+221 SGLAAAEIAGL
-232 KNVLNDLGVDAD
+232 DDVLNKLGVDAD

-250 PGILETISRFVTSP
+250 PGLLETISRFVTSP
-264 TVAGLLLL
+264 SVAGLLLL

-277 LIAEVT
+277 LIAEAT

-316 VLLAIGIALVAVEV
+316 VLLAIGIVLIAVEV
-330 FVIPGFGIA
+330 FVIPGFGVA
-339 GIAGTVALV
+339 GIFGTVALV

-382 AIAVALSIKFV
+382 AIAVAFSIKFV

-398 PHRVDRGIMLRSTV
+398 PQRVDRGIMLRSTV

-417 PSIRPRRW
+417 PSIRPRKW

-448 HPSDKD
+448 YPSDKD